1 MKTPVDGPIPS
12 DSDSKSEDNL
22 QGLDLSSP
30 VVLEKFAK
38 DVRKLEL
45 RIERAIREGRRSK
58 AKVLQ
63 RFLDRSLTARTL
75 AERAAAG
82 KADGP
87 PGGAPEEFQGFA
99 RDRTCPGGGA
109 KGLT

>member
-1 MKTPVDGPIPS
+1 METPVNGPIPS
-12 DSDSKSEDNL
+12 DSDSKSDDNL
-22 QGLDLSSP
+22 PGLDLSSP

-63 RFLDRSLTARTL
+63 RFLDRSLAARTL
-75 AERAAAG
+75 AERAAVD
-82 KADGP
+82 KADDP
-87 PGGAPEEFQGFA
+87 RGGAQEE
-99 RDRTCPGGGA
+99 
-109 KGLT
+109 

>member
-1 MKTPVDGPIPS
+1 MKTTFDGPILS
-12 DSDSKSEDNL
+12 DSDRKSEDNL
-22 QGLDLSSP
+22 PGLDLSSP

-63 RFLDRSLTARTL
+63 RFLARSLAARTL

-82 KADGP
+82 KADDP
-87 PGGAPEEFQGFA
+87 PVGAPEE
-99 RDRTCPGGGA
+99 
-109 KGLT
+109 